1 MLRRG
6 SRKTRIGGIMERI
19 ACRGIRV
26 WSEYISLSDS
36 RYYTVATE
44 YVGVIKPHNRILF
57 IT

>member
-1 MLRRG
+1 
-6 SRKTRIGGIMERI
+6 MERI

-57 IT
+57 TI